1 MNRWQSPVKSVKPKP
16 CKIVSLTGG
25 DALRSCRTTEL
36 PVAAA
41 ALGLCWRPPKADR
54 TIFIVTTESRGSNL
68 HPGME
73 QGLSQE
79 KGMEH
84 APGVPEAQHASLP
97 STRAGRCC
105 RNRGRC
111 WQVPRYRCLLLA
123 PPSLQPRFFRKSNAG

>member
-1 MNRWQSPVKSVKPKP
+1 MQGLCEQMAISSQI
-16 CKIVSLTGG
+16 CKTKAMQNHQPDRRG
-25 DALRSCRTTEL
+25 RTTEL

-68 HPGME
+68 HLGME

-111 WQVPRYRCLLLA
+111 WKVPRYRCLLLA